1 MKNSGKVNGAEAVQ
15 VYASQPKASV
25 MRPAKEL
32 KAFKKVFLKAGETQ
46 TVALEVKVKDLAF
59 YNETTK
65 GWTVEPG
72 EFVLRN
78 AASSADVKSSVSVT
92 VK

>member
-1 MKNSGKVNGAEAVQ
+1 LKNTGNIDGAEAVQ
-15 VYASQPKASV
+15 VYASQSKASV
-25 MRPAKEL
+25 IRPVKEL

-46 TVALEVKVKDLAF
+46 TVELEVKVKDLAF
-59 YNETTK
+59 YNDRTMQ
-65 GWTVEPG
+65 WTVEPG

-78 AASSADVKSSVSVT
+78 AASSADVKSSVAIQ

>member
-1 MKNSGKVNGAEAVQ
+1 
-15 VYASQPKASV
+15 

-32 KAFKKVFLKAGETQ
+32 KAFKKVYLKAGETQ
-46 TVALEVKVKDLAF
+46 TVSLDVKVKDLAF
-59 YNETTK
+59 YDERTMSWK
-65 GWTVEPG
+65 VEAG

-78 AASSADVKSSVSVT
+78 AASSAEVKSSVAIQ

>member
-1 MKNSGKVNGAEAVQ
+1 
-15 VYASQPKASV
+15 
-25 MRPAKEL
+25 L
-32 KAFKKVFLKAGETQ
+32 KAFAKVFLKAGETQ

-59 YNETTK
+59 YNEKTNN
-65 GWTVEPG
+65 WTVEPG

-78 AASSADVKSSVSVT
+78 AASAADVKSSVSIQ

>member
-1 MKNSGKVNGAEAVQ
+1 
-15 VYASQPKASV
+15 

-46 TVALEVKVKDLAF
+46 TVTLEVKVKDLAF
-59 YNETTK
+59 YNEKTMS
-65 GWTVEPG
+65 WIVEPG

-78 AASSADVKSSVSVT
+78 AASSAEVKSSVAIL